1 MNYDVIVVGAGHA
14 GFEASL
20 ASARVG
26 AKTLLVTINGDQIAY
41 MPCNPAMGG
50 SGKSQVLSE
59 LNALGGYSA
68 KLAEQSAT
76 SIKVLNRS
84 KGPAVQAV
92 RIQCDRH
99 LYSLLA
105 WKHIKTI
112 DNITL
117 IQAIVTGLVIENG
130 VVKGIKVQDG
140 RMFSAKSVVL
150 TTGTYMAG
158 RVHLSLDSYDAGRWG
173 QLSNGNLSTQ
183 LKELGLNIR
192 RFNTGTTPR
201 IDERYVDYSEL
212 KRQDGEI
219 EPINLVSE
227 PKIYNNQLPS
237 WLGHTNSKT
246 MDVIKKY
253 MHLAPSVQ
261 GRMVK
266 VGPRTCPSL
275 EEKARWFPDRTE
287 HMFFL
292 EPESRYTGELYL
304 QGLYMSIPPE
314 NQIEALKTL
323 PGLKDFVLIR
333 PGYVIDYDFIDPT
346 DLNTTL
352 STKKYP
358 NLFIGGQIAGTTGY
372 DEAAALGLIAGAN
385 AALYSRNRGSLELKR
400 EDGYIG
406 VMLDDLTHKGVTEP
420 YRITPSHVENRL
432 SVRGDNAMF
441 RLGEKAQSHN
451 LLTDL
456 QQHELISLKHDR
468 DEFITTIK
476 NIKYYPDR
484 ETNSHIRQIGLEELD
499 SPTTLEGMIRRPG
512 FDYNMLIALV
522 PGLKSLSVRAVKSSM
537 IDIAY
542 EAYLQRENSR
552 LKSIQKWD
560 QLEIQND
567 IDYLKVPLLSKLA
580 RERLLVVKPKTLG
593 EAMRVDGVTPADI
606 DVIARYVSRETV
618 N

>member
-1 MNYDVIVVGAGHA
+1 MDYDVIVVGAGHA

-68 KLAEQSAT
+68 KLAEMSAT

-105 WKHIKTI
+105 WKHLKTI

-117 IQAIVTGLVIENG
+117 IQAIVTGLVIEDDK
-130 VVKGIKVQDG
+130 VKGIKVQDG
-140 RMFSAKSVVL
+140 RTFLAKSIVL

-201 IDERYVDYSEL
+201 IDERYVDYSQL
-212 KRQDGEI
+212 KRQNGEI

-227 PKIYNNQLPS
+227 PKIYNDQLPS

-246 MDVIKKY
+246 MDVIRKY

-292 EPESRYTGELYL
+292 EPESRFTGELYL

-346 DLNTTL
+346 DLNTAL
-352 STKKYP
+352 STKKYS
-358 NLFIGGQIAGTTGY
+358 NLFVGGQIAGTTGY

-385 AALYSRNRGSLELKR
+385 AALYSKNSEQLELRR

-441 RLGEKAQSHN
+441 RLGDKAQSHD

-456 QQHELISLKHDR
+456 QQLELISLRQDR
-468 DEFITTIK
+468 DEFLSVIK
-476 NIKYYPDR
+476 GIKYYPDR
-484 ETNSHIRQIGLEELD
+484 ETNRLVRQIGIEELD
-499 SPTTLEGMIRRPG
+499 SPITLEGMIRRPG
-512 FDYNMLIALV
+512 FDYNILIALE

-552 LKSIQKWD
+552 LKTIQKWD

-567 IDYLKVPLLSKLA
+567 IDYLTVPLLSKLA

-606 DVIARYVSRETV
+606 DVIARYVSRETS